1 MSADVEVVRW
11 YTRARRFPRLVG
23 RTHTGGKIWGGP
35 YTITQVV
42 GAVVVVIAMLNTT
55 SLWAKGSVFTNVA
68 LLAGITYAAVLALG
82 KIPPDAR
89 NPLSVAAGAAGALLT
104 PRHGRQGGRPLRA
117 VRPQRLRARIDVQP
131 TTDQRA
137 RPATPTAEPGGAP
150 VPAAT
155 CRPGPSRRAPRPRP
169 VHALRPAAEP
179 APAPAPAPEP
189 APALVGAPVPTGLAQ
204 ALARAAAG
212 RAR

>member
-1 MSADVEVVRW
+1 MSADVEVVKW

-68 LLAGITYAAVLALG
+68 LLAGITYAVVLALG

-104 PRHGRQGGRPLRA
+104 PRQGRQGGRPLRA
-117 VRPQRLRARIDVQP
+117 VPAQRLRARIDVQP

-137 RPATPTAEPGGAP
+137 RPATPTAEPGGAL

-155 CRPGPSRRAPRPRP
+155 RRPGPAPRAPRPRLIR
-169 VHALRPAAEP
+169 ALRLAAE
-179 APAPAPAPEP
+179 PAPAPAPEP

>member
-1 MSADVEVVRW
+1 MSGQVEVVKW

-55 SLWAKGSVFTNVA
+55 SLWARGTVFTNVA
-68 LLAGITYAAVLALG
+68 LLAGITYAVVFALG
-82 KIPPDAR
+82 KMPPDAR
-89 NPLSVAAGAAGALLT
+89 NPLSVLAGAAGALLT
-104 PRHGRQGGRPLRA
+104 PGQGRQGGRPLRA

-131 TTDQRA
+131 ADQRPCLA
-137 RPATPTAEPGGAP
+137 APTARRAAAP
-150 VPAAT
+150 VPAAAR
-155 CRPGPSRRAPRPRP
+155 RPGPVRQASRPRQ
-169 VHALRPAAEP
+169 VAACRPAAGP
-179 APAPAPAPEP
+179 ALEP

-212 RAR
+212 RLR